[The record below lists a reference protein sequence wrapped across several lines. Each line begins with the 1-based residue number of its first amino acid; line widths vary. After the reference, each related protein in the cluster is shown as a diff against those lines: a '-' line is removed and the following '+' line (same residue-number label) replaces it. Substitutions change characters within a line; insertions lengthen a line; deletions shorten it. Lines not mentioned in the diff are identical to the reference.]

1 MKGIKVGNLDKR
13 HKTQD
18 KRHKTMDKDNSS
30 R

>member
-1 MKGIKVGNLDKR
+1 MKGIKVRNLDKR

-18 KRHKTMDKDNSS
+18 KRHKTVDKDNKI